1 VRRAPAPRCFSFRED
16 TPSRQFMNKLRR
28 QMRLISSEGI
38 MEEKF

>member
-1 VRRAPAPRCFSFRED
+1 MQIAAYPDRLVSEK